1 MAAND
6 DDQGQRMSE
15 PNPEDKERGRGVGR
29 IQRLGLREVWSHEA
43 LDFTTWLEENAE
55 IITEATGLQ
64 LSGVEREQ
72 PAGAFSV
79 DLIAEDEDGRPVV
92 IENQLEKSN
101 HDHLGKLL
109 TYFVGIQAR
118 KALWIVADPRPE
130 HVAVI
135 AWLNESSSA
144 DFYLLKLEAIQIG
157 GSEPAPLLTQ
167 IVGPSEETREVGRKK
182 GEMAE
187 RERLRY
193 RFFEG
198 LLEHAKTR
206 TQLHANIS
214 PNKYGWVGAGSGI
227 AGVTFNYVVGQ
238 RNARVELYIDTR
250 DGDENQRILEVLS
263 GERHKIEEACG
274 FPLEWDTKEGRRAC
288 RIQKTYATGGYRDE
302 DTWEAVYE
310 ELAEAMAKL
319 ESALKP
325 HLKRL

>member
-1 MAAND
+1 
-6 DDQGQRMSE
+6 MSE
-15 PNPEDKERGRGVGR
+15 PNLGEKERGQGIGR
-29 IQRLGLREVWSHEA
+29 IQRVGLREVWSHEA
-43 LDFTTWLEENAE
+43 LDFTTWLEENVE

-72 PAGAFSV
+72 RAGAFSV
-79 DLIAEDEDGRPVV
+79 DLIAEDEDGHPVV

-109 TYFVGIQAR
+109 TYLVGIQAR
-118 KALWIVADPRPE
+118 KALWIVSDPRPE

-144 DFYLLKLEAIQIG
+144 DFYLLKLEAIRIG
-157 GSEPAPLLTQ
+157 DSEPAPLLTQ

-182 GEMAE
+182 EEMAE

-214 PNKYGWVGAGSGI
+214 PNKHGWVGAGSGI

-250 DGDENQRILEVLS
+250 DGEENQRVFEELS
-263 GERHKIEEACG
+263 RKRDKVEAACG

-288 RIQKTYATGGYRDE
+288 RIQKTYDTGGYRDE
-302 DTWEAVYE
+302 GTWEVVHE
-310 ELAEAMAKL
+310 DLANAMAKL

-325 HLKRL
+325 HLRRL